1 MGVSL
6 TAYEIIQ
13 KKRDGHE
20 LSAGDIERMV
30 SGLLAGDV
38 ADYQMTAFLMAVF
51 FRGMTAGETEL
62 LTRSMLAS
70 GLTIDTSAIDGAKV
84 DKHSTGGVGDKLSL
98 IVAPVA
104 AAAGVFVPMISGRG
118 LGHTGGTLDKL
129 EAIPG
134 FSTAFGPEEFVA
146 LVSRVGMAIVGQ
158 SPDVV
163 PADRRMYALRDVTA
177 TIECVPLIVGSIL
190 SKKLAAGL
198 DALTLDVKV
207 GRGAFMATR
216 ERGQELALALLAT
229 ASRLELPAVAVLTD
243 MDAPLGLT
251 VGNALEVVES
261 VDVLRGGGPTDVRE
275 TSLELAAQMIVL
287 GSAAADI
294 EEARRTAERV
304 LDSGAALEVFTRFV
318 EAQGGDPRVTDDL
331 SLLPRASIVAPVTA
345 IAAGDVTAID
355 SLEIGLAGV
364 GLGAG
369 RVRTGEAVDPA
380 VGVVIGTPVGSS
392 IAAGETLATIHASS
406 EEAAARAVER
416 VRDAFTIGGDVPPGG
431 TRILEIITQG

>member
-1 MGVSL
+1 MGVPL

-20 LSAGDIERMV
+20 LSAGEIEHMV

-70 GLTIDTSAIDGAKV
+70 GSTIDTSVIDGPKV

-134 FSTAFGPEEFVA
+134 MSTAFSPEQFVA
-146 LVSRVGMAIVGQ
+146 LVGRVGMAIVGQ

-216 ERGQELALALLAT
+216 ERGRELARALLAT
-229 ASRLELPAVAVLTD
+229 AARLELPTVAVLTD

-251 VGNALEVVES
+251 VGNALEVAES
-261 VDVLRGGGPTDVRE
+261 IDVLRGGGPPDVRE
-275 TSLELAAQMIVL
+275 TSLELAAHMIVL
-287 GSAAADI
+287 GNAAADI
-294 EEARRTAERV
+294 EEARRAAARA
-304 LDSGAALEVFTRFV
+304 LDSGDALAVFVRFV
-318 EAQGGDPRVTDDL
+318 EAQGGEPRIVDDL
-331 SLLPRASIVAPVTA
+331 SLLPVAPVVAPVTA
-345 IAAGDVTAID
+345 TETGNVTAID

-380 VGVVIGTPVGSS
+380 VGVVIEAPIGSS
-392 IAAGETLATIHASS
+392 VSTGDSLATVHASS
-406 EEAAARAVER
+406 EDTAARAVER
-416 VRDAFTIGGDVPPGG
+416 VRDAFTIGGEIPPGG
-431 TRILEIITQG
+431 TRILEIITQA